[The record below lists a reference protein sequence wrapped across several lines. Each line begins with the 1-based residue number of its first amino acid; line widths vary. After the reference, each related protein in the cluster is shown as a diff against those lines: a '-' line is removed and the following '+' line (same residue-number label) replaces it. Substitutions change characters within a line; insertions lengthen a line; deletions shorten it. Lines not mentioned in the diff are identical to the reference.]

1 MTAEEWLISADRVRR
16 MERDLFLKPPTIESI
31 RAFLLRRGWVPVSAD
46 VMVFEGLRIDLSI
59 EMSRLLAELR
69 RSLKV

>member
-1 MTAEEWLISADRVRR
+1 MTAEEWLISADRIRR
-16 MERDLFLKPPTIESI
+16 MERDLFLRPPSVESI
-31 RAFLLRRGWVPVSAD
+31 RALLLRRGWAPVSAD

-59 EMSRLLAELR
+59 ELPRLLAELR